1 MTDCE
6 QNIIGDNMSLVII
19 RAFII
24 YVFVIVAVRIMGKR
38 QVGELKPHEL
48 VITFLI
54 SSTAT
59 IPLQDNN
66 MPLLNCI
73 VPVLLFVSLEIIVAV
88 LSVKSV
94 KFRNL
99 IQGRPIVIIDKG
111 KIDEKK
117 LRQLRFTVD
126 DLCDAL
132 RQQGYW
138 DIAEVQNAV
147 IETNGSISAEN
158 WEKYKPLTADNVK
171 ISVDDKG
178 LHTAIVIDGKPVE
191 EYFKDKSI
199 KLSEIELLLSANG
212 KEAKKLLLMTVDDNG
227 NVYTGVC
234 VFEQVTINNVYTKT
248 SEIINTALELN
259 ERKKFEESKEECKK
273 LRTVW
278 QGKYPYL
285 SAMIDHAQLDSANL
299 AIKATKDIRKDDE
312 DELSEKLIVK
322 ENQSITLGNIF

>member
-1 MTDCE
+1 
-6 QNIIGDNMSLVII
+6 MSLVII

-24 YVFVIVAVRIMGKR
+24 YIFVIIAVRIMGKR

-73 VPVLLFVSLEIIVAV
+73 MPILLFVSLEIIVAI
-88 LSVKSV
+88 LSVKSI

-99 IQGRPIVIIDKG
+99 IQGRPTVIIDKG

-132 RQQGYW
+132 RQQGFW
-138 DIAEVQNAV
+138 DISEVQNAV

-171 ISVDDKG
+171 ISVNDKG
-178 LHTAIVIDGKPVE
+178 LHTAVVIDGKPVE
-191 EYFKDKSI
+191 EYFKDKKI
-199 KLSEIELLLSANG
+199 KLSEIELLLNINSKNAD
-212 KEAKKLLLMTVDDNG
+212 KLLLMTVDDNG
-227 NVYTGVC
+227 EIYTV
-234 VFEQVTINNVYTKT
+234 
-248 SEIINTALELN
+248 
-259 ERKKFEESKEECKK
+259 RKESSK
-273 LRTVW
+273 
-278 QGKYPYL
+278 
-285 SAMIDHAQLDSANL
+285 
-299 AIKATKDIRKDDE
+299 
-312 DELSEKLIVK
+312 
-322 ENQSITLGNIF
+322 

>member
-1 MTDCE
+1 
-6 QNIIGDNMSLVII
+6 MSLVII

-24 YVFVIVAVRIMGKR
+24 YIFVIIAVRIMGKR

-73 VPVLLFVSLEIIVAV
+73 MPILLFVSLEIIVAV
-88 LSVKSV
+88 LSVKSI

-99 IQGRPIVIIDKG
+99 IKGRPTVIIDKG

-132 RQQGYW
+132 RQQGFW
-138 DIAEVQNAV
+138 DISEVQNAV

-158 WEKYKPLTADNVK
+158 WEKYKPLTPDNVK
-171 ISVDDKG
+171 ISVNDKG
-178 LHTAIVIDGKPVE
+178 LHTAVVIDGKPVE
-191 EYFKDKSI
+191 EYFKDKKI
-199 KLSEIELLLSANG
+199 KLSEIELLLNINSKNAD
-212 KEAKKLLLMTVDDNG
+212 KLLLMTVDDNG
-227 NVYTGVC
+227 EIYTV
-234 VFEQVTINNVYTKT
+234 
-248 SEIINTALELN
+248 
-259 ERKKFEESKEECKK
+259 RKESSK
-273 LRTVW
+273 
-278 QGKYPYL
+278 
-285 SAMIDHAQLDSANL
+285 
-299 AIKATKDIRKDDE
+299 
-312 DELSEKLIVK
+312 
-322 ENQSITLGNIF
+322 

>member
-1 MTDCE
+1 MV
-6 QNIIGDNMSLVII
+6 NNMSLVII

-24 YVFVIVAVRIMGKR
+24 YIFVIIAVRIMGKR

-73 VPVLLFVSLEIIVAV
+73 MPILLFVSLDIIVAV
-88 LSVKSV
+88 LSVKSI

-99 IQGRPIVIIDKG
+99 IQGRPTVIIDKG

-132 RQQGYW
+132 RQQGFW
-138 DIAEVQNAV
+138 DISEVQNAV

-158 WEKYKPLTADNVK
+158 WEKYKPLTPDNVK
-171 ISVDDKG
+171 ISVNDKG
-178 LHTAIVIDGKPVE
+178 LHTAVVIDGKPVE
-191 EYFKDKSI
+191 EYFKDKKI
-199 KLSEIELLLSANG
+199 KLSEIELLLNINSKNAD
-212 KEAKKLLLMTVDDNG
+212 KLLLMTVDDNG
-227 NVYTGVC
+227 EIYTV
-234 VFEQVTINNVYTKT
+234 
-248 SEIINTALELN
+248 
-259 ERKKFEESKEECKK
+259 RKESSK
-273 LRTVW
+273 
-278 QGKYPYL
+278 
-285 SAMIDHAQLDSANL
+285 
-299 AIKATKDIRKDDE
+299 
-312 DELSEKLIVK
+312 
-322 ENQSITLGNIF
+322 

>member
-1 MTDCE
+1 
-6 QNIIGDNMSLVII
+6 MSLVVI

-24 YVFVIVAVRIMGKR
+24 YIFVIIAVRIMGKR

-73 VPVLLFVSLEIIVAV
+73 MPILLFVSLEIIVAV
-88 LSVKSV
+88 LSVKSI

-99 IQGRPIVIIDKG
+99 IQGRPTVIIDKG

-132 RQQGYW
+132 RQQGFW
-138 DIAEVQNAV
+138 DISEVQNAV

-171 ISVDDKG
+171 ISVNDKG
-178 LHTAIVIDGKPVE
+178 LHTAVVIDGKPVE
-191 EYFKDKSI
+191 EYFKDKKI
-199 KLSEIELLLSANG
+199 KLSEIELLLNINSKDAD
-212 KEAKKLLLMTVDDNG
+212 KLLLMTVDDNG
-227 NVYTGVC
+227 EIYTV
-234 VFEQVTINNVYTKT
+234 
-248 SEIINTALELN
+248 
-259 ERKKFEESKEECKK
+259 RKESSK
-273 LRTVW
+273 
-278 QGKYPYL
+278 
-285 SAMIDHAQLDSANL
+285 
-299 AIKATKDIRKDDE
+299 
-312 DELSEKLIVK
+312 
-322 ENQSITLGNIF
+322 

>member
-1 MTDCE
+1 
-6 QNIIGDNMSLVII
+6 MSLVII

-24 YVFVIVAVRIMGKR
+24 YIFVIIAVRIMGKR

-73 VPVLLFVSLEIIVAV
+73 MPILLFVSLEIIVAV
-88 LSVKSV
+88 LSVKSI

-99 IQGRPIVIIDKG
+99 IQGRPTVIIDKG

-132 RQQGYW
+132 RQQGFW
-138 DIAEVQNAV
+138 DISEVQNAV

-171 ISVDDKG
+171 ISVNDKG
-178 LHTAIVIDGKPVE
+178 LHTAVVIDGRPVE
-191 EYFKDKSI
+191 EYFKDKKI
-199 KLSEIELLLSANG
+199 KLSEIELLLNINSKTAD
-212 KEAKKLLLMTVDDNG
+212 KLLLMTVDDNG
-227 NVYTGVC
+227 EIYTV
-234 VFEQVTINNVYTKT
+234 
-248 SEIINTALELN
+248 
-259 ERKKFEESKEECKK
+259 RKESSK
-273 LRTVW
+273 
-278 QGKYPYL
+278 
-285 SAMIDHAQLDSANL
+285 
-299 AIKATKDIRKDDE
+299 
-312 DELSEKLIVK
+312 
-322 ENQSITLGNIF
+322 

>member
-1 MTDCE
+1 MTNCE
-6 QNIIGDNMSLVII
+6 KNIIGDNMSLVII

-94 KFRNL
+94 KFKFNSRKTDCYYRQRKN
-99 IQGRPIVIIDKG
+99 RR
-111 KIDEKK
+111 KK

-199 KLSEIELLLSANG
+199 KLSEIELLLNANG

-227 NVYTGVC
+227 NIYTVRKGS
-234 VFEQVTINNVYTKT
+234 TK
-248 SEIINTALELN
+248 
-259 ERKKFEESKEECKK
+259 
-273 LRTVW
+273 
-278 QGKYPYL
+278 
-285 SAMIDHAQLDSANL
+285 
-299 AIKATKDIRKDDE
+299 
-312 DELSEKLIVK
+312 
-322 ENQSITLGNIF
+322 

>member
-1 MTDCE
+1 
-6 QNIIGDNMSLVII
+6 MSLVII

-24 YVFVIVAVRIMGKR
+24 YIFVIIAVRIMGKR

-73 VPVLLFVSLEIIVAV
+73 MPILLFVSLEIIVAV
-88 LSVKSV
+88 LSVKSI

-99 IQGRPIVIIDKG
+99 IQGRPTVIIDKG

-117 LRQLRFTVD
+117 LRQLRFTID

-132 RQQGYW
+132 RQQGFW
-138 DIAEVQNAV
+138 DISEVQNAV

-171 ISVDDKG
+171 ISVNDKG
-178 LHTAIVIDGKPVE
+178 LHTAVVIDGKPVE
-191 EYFKDKSI
+191 EYFKDKKI
-199 KLSEIELLLSANG
+199 KLSEIELLLNINSKDAD
-212 KEAKKLLLMTVDDNG
+212 KLLLMTVDDNG
-227 NVYTGVC
+227 EIYTV
-234 VFEQVTINNVYTKT
+234 
-248 SEIINTALELN
+248 
-259 ERKKFEESKEECKK
+259 RKESSK
-273 LRTVW
+273 
-278 QGKYPYL
+278 
-285 SAMIDHAQLDSANL
+285 
-299 AIKATKDIRKDDE
+299 
-312 DELSEKLIVK
+312 
-322 ENQSITLGNIF
+322 

>member
-1 MTDCE
+1 
-6 QNIIGDNMSLVII
+6 MSLVII

-24 YVFVIVAVRIMGKR
+24 YVFVIIAIRIMGKR

-73 VPVLLFVSLEIIVAV
+73 IPVLLFVSLEIIVAI
-88 LSVKSV
+88 LSIKS
-94 KFRNL
+94 
-99 IQGRPIVIIDKG
+99 G

-158 WEKYKPLTADNVK
+158 WEKYKPLTPDNVK

-191 EYFKDKSI
+191 EYFKNKNI
-199 KLSEIELLLSANG
+199 KQSEIELLLKTNG
-212 KEAKKLLLMTVDDNG
+212 KQANKLLLMTVDDNG
-227 NVYTGVC
+227 NVYTVRKAS
-234 VFEQVTINNVYTKT
+234 TK
-248 SEIINTALELN
+248 
-259 ERKKFEESKEECKK
+259 
-273 LRTVW
+273 
-278 QGKYPYL
+278 
-285 SAMIDHAQLDSANL
+285 
-299 AIKATKDIRKDDE
+299 
-312 DELSEKLIVK
+312 
-322 ENQSITLGNIF
+322 

>member
-1 MTDCE
+1 
-6 QNIIGDNMSLVII
+6 MSLVII

-24 YVFVIVAVRIMGKR
+24 YIFVIIAVRIMGKR

-73 VPVLLFVSLEIIVAV
+73 MPILLFVSLEIIVAV
-88 LSVKSV
+88 LSVKSI

-99 IQGRPIVIIDKG
+99 IQGRPTVIIDKG

-132 RQQGYW
+132 RQQGFW
-138 DIAEVQNAV
+138 DISEVQNAV

-158 WEKYKPLTADNVK
+158 WEKYKPLTPDNVK
-171 ISVDDKG
+171 ISVNDKG
-178 LHTAIVIDGKPVE
+178 LHTAVVIDGKPVE
-191 EYFKDKSI
+191 EYFKDKKI
-199 KLSEIELLLSANG
+199 KLSEIELLLNINSKKAD
-212 KEAKKLLLMTVDDNG
+212 KLLLMTVDDNG
-227 NVYTGVC
+227 EIYTV
-234 VFEQVTINNVYTKT
+234 
-248 SEIINTALELN
+248 
-259 ERKKFEESKEECKK
+259 RKESSK
-273 LRTVW
+273 
-278 QGKYPYL
+278 
-285 SAMIDHAQLDSANL
+285 
-299 AIKATKDIRKDDE
+299 
-312 DELSEKLIVK
+312 
-322 ENQSITLGNIF
+322 

>member
-1 MTDCE
+1 
-6 QNIIGDNMSLVII
+6 MSLVII

-24 YVFVIVAVRIMGKR
+24 YIFVIIAVRIMGKR

-73 VPVLLFVSLEIIVAV
+73 MPILLFVSLEIIVAV
-88 LSVKSV
+88 LSVKSI

-99 IQGRPIVIIDKG
+99 VQGRPTVIIDKG

-132 RQQGYW
+132 RQQGFW
-138 DIAEVQNAV
+138 DISEVQNAV

-171 ISVDDKG
+171 ISVNDKG
-178 LHTAIVIDGKPVE
+178 LHTAVVIDGKPVE
-191 EYFKDKSI
+191 EYFKDKKI
-199 KLSEIELLLSANG
+199 KLSEIELLLNINSKNAD
-212 KEAKKLLLMTVDDNG
+212 KLLLMTVDDNG
-227 NVYTGVC
+227 EIYTV
-234 VFEQVTINNVYTKT
+234 
-248 SEIINTALELN
+248 
-259 ERKKFEESKEECKK
+259 RKESPK
-273 LRTVW
+273 
-278 QGKYPYL
+278 
-285 SAMIDHAQLDSANL
+285 
-299 AIKATKDIRKDDE
+299 
-312 DELSEKLIVK
+312 
-322 ENQSITLGNIF
+322 

>member
-1 MTDCE
+1 
-6 QNIIGDNMSLVII
+6 MSLVII

-24 YVFVIVAVRIMGKR
+24 YVFVIIAIRIMGKR

-73 VPVLLFVSLEIIVAV
+73 IPVLLFVSLEIIVAI
-88 LSVKSV
+88 LSIKSV

-99 IQGRPIVIIDKG
+99 IQGKPIVIIDKG

-158 WEKYKPLTADNVK
+158 WEKYKPLTPNNVK

-191 EYFKDKSI
+191 EYFKNKNI
-199 KLSEIELLLSANG
+199 KQSEIELLLKTNG
-212 KEAKKLLLMTVDDNG
+212 KQANKLLLMTVDDNG
-227 NVYTGVC
+227 NVYTVRKAS
-234 VFEQVTINNVYTKT
+234 TK
-248 SEIINTALELN
+248 
-259 ERKKFEESKEECKK
+259 
-273 LRTVW
+273 
-278 QGKYPYL
+278 
-285 SAMIDHAQLDSANL
+285 
-299 AIKATKDIRKDDE
+299 
-312 DELSEKLIVK
+312 
-322 ENQSITLGNIF
+322 

>member
-1 MTDCE
+1 MTNCE
-6 QNIIGDNMSLVII
+6 KNIIGDNMSLVII

-99 IQGRPIVIIDKG
+99 IQGRPIVIIDKDKG

-138 DIAEVQNAV
+138 DIAEVQNAM

-212 KEAKKLLLMTVDDNG
+212 KKAEKLLLMTVDDNG
-227 NVYTGVC
+227 NIYTVRKGS
-234 VFEQVTINNVYTKT
+234 TK
-248 SEIINTALELN
+248 
-259 ERKKFEESKEECKK
+259 
-273 LRTVW
+273 
-278 QGKYPYL
+278 
-285 SAMIDHAQLDSANL
+285 
-299 AIKATKDIRKDDE
+299 
-312 DELSEKLIVK
+312 
-322 ENQSITLGNIF
+322 

>member
-1 MTDCE
+1 
-6 QNIIGDNMSLVII
+6 MSLVII

-24 YVFVIVAVRIMGKR
+24 YIFVIIAVRIMGKR

-73 VPVLLFVSLEIIVAV
+73 MPILLFVSLEIIVAV
-88 LSVKSV
+88 FSVKSI

-99 IQGRPIVIIDKG
+99 IQGRPTVIIDKG

-117 LRQLRFTVD
+117 LRQLRFTID

-132 RQQGYW
+132 RQQGFW
-138 DIAEVQNAV
+138 DISEVQNAV

-171 ISVDDKG
+171 ISVNDKG
-178 LHTAIVIDGKPVE
+178 LHTAVVIDGKPVE
-191 EYFKDKSI
+191 EYFKDKKI
-199 KLSEIELLLSANG
+199 KLSEIELLLNINSKDAD
-212 KEAKKLLLMTVDDNG
+212 KLLLMTVDDNG
-227 NVYTGVC
+227 EIYTV
-234 VFEQVTINNVYTKT
+234 
-248 SEIINTALELN
+248 
-259 ERKKFEESKEECKK
+259 RKESSK
-273 LRTVW
+273 
-278 QGKYPYL
+278 
-285 SAMIDHAQLDSANL
+285 
-299 AIKATKDIRKDDE
+299 
-312 DELSEKLIVK
+312 
-322 ENQSITLGNIF
+322 

>member
-1 MTDCE
+1 MV
-6 QNIIGDNMSLVII
+6 NNMSLVII

-24 YVFVIVAVRIMGKR
+24 YIFVIIAVRIMGKR

-73 VPVLLFVSLEIIVAV
+73 MPILLFVSLEIIVAV
-88 LSVKSV
+88 LSVKSI

-99 IQGRPIVIIDKG
+99 IQGRPTVIIDKG

-132 RQQGYW
+132 RQQGFW
-138 DIAEVQNAV
+138 DISEVQNAV

-158 WEKYKPLTADNVK
+158 WEKYKPLTPDNVK
-171 ISVDDKG
+171 ISVNDKG
-178 LHTAIVIDGKPVE
+178 LHTAVVIDGKPVE
-191 EYFKDKSI
+191 EYFKDKKI
-199 KLSEIELLLSANG
+199 KLSEIELLLNINSKNAD
-212 KEAKKLLLMTVDDNG
+212 KLLLMTVDDNG
-227 NVYTGVC
+227 EIYTV
-234 VFEQVTINNVYTKT
+234 
-248 SEIINTALELN
+248 
-259 ERKKFEESKEECKK
+259 RKESSK
-273 LRTVW
+273 
-278 QGKYPYL
+278 
-285 SAMIDHAQLDSANL
+285 
-299 AIKATKDIRKDDE
+299 
-312 DELSEKLIVK
+312 
-322 ENQSITLGNIF
+322 

>member
-1 MTDCE
+1 
-6 QNIIGDNMSLVII
+6 MSLVII

-24 YVFVIVAVRIMGKR
+24 YIFVIIAVRIMGKR

-73 VPVLLFVSLEIIVAV
+73 MPILLFVSLEIIVAV
-88 LSVKSV
+88 LSVKSI

-99 IQGRPIVIIDKG
+99 IQGRPTVIIDKG

-132 RQQGYW
+132 RQQGFW
-138 DIAEVQNAV
+138 DISEVQNAV

-171 ISVDDKG
+171 ISVNDKG
-178 LHTAIVIDGKPVE
+178 LHTAVIIDGKPVE
-191 EYFKDKSI
+191 EYFKDKKI
-199 KLSEIELLLSANG
+199 KLSEIELLLNINSKNAD
-212 KEAKKLLLMTVDDNG
+212 KLLLMTVDDNG
-227 NVYTGVC
+227 EIYTV
-234 VFEQVTINNVYTKT
+234 
-248 SEIINTALELN
+248 
-259 ERKKFEESKEECKK
+259 RKESSK
-273 LRTVW
+273 
-278 QGKYPYL
+278 
-285 SAMIDHAQLDSANL
+285 
-299 AIKATKDIRKDDE
+299 
-312 DELSEKLIVK
+312 
-322 ENQSITLGNIF
+322 

>member
-1 MTDCE
+1 
-6 QNIIGDNMSLVII
+6 
-19 RAFII
+19 
-24 YVFVIVAVRIMGKR
+24 MGKR

-73 VPVLLFVSLEIIVAV
+73 MPILLFVSLEIIVAI
-88 LSVKSV
+88 LSVKSI

-99 IQGRPIVIIDKG
+99 IQGRPTVIIDKG

-132 RQQGYW
+132 RQQGFW
-138 DIAEVQNAV
+138 DISEVQNAV

-171 ISVDDKG
+171 ISVNDKG
-178 LHTAIVIDGKPVE
+178 LHTAVVIDGKPVE
-191 EYFKDKSI
+191 EYFKDKKI
-199 KLSEIELLLSANG
+199 KLSEIELLLNINSKNAD
-212 KEAKKLLLMTVDDNG
+212 KLLLMTVDDNG
-227 NVYTGVC
+227 EIYTV
-234 VFEQVTINNVYTKT
+234 
-248 SEIINTALELN
+248 
-259 ERKKFEESKEECKK
+259 RKESSK
-273 LRTVW
+273 
-278 QGKYPYL
+278 
-285 SAMIDHAQLDSANL
+285 
-299 AIKATKDIRKDDE
+299 
-312 DELSEKLIVK
+312 
-322 ENQSITLGNIF
+322 

>member
-1 MTDCE
+1 MTNCE
-6 QNIIGDNMSLVII
+6 KNIIGDNMSLVII

-24 YVFVIVAVRIMGKR
+24 YVFVIAAVRIMGKR

-54 SSTAT
+54 SSTTT

-158 WEKYKPLTADNVK
+158 WEKYKPLTADSVK

-199 KLSEIELLLSANG
+199 KLSEIELLLNTNG
-212 KEAKKLLLMTVDDNG
+212 KEAEKLLLMTVDDNG
-227 NVYTGVC
+227 NVYTVRKGS
-234 VFEQVTINNVYTKT
+234 TK
-248 SEIINTALELN
+248 
-259 ERKKFEESKEECKK
+259 
-273 LRTVW
+273 
-278 QGKYPYL
+278 
-285 SAMIDHAQLDSANL
+285 
-299 AIKATKDIRKDDE
+299 
-312 DELSEKLIVK
+312 
-322 ENQSITLGNIF
+322 

>member
-1 MTDCE
+1 
-6 QNIIGDNMSLVII
+6 MSLVII

-24 YVFVIVAVRIMGKR
+24 YIFVIIAVRIMGKR

-73 VPVLLFVSLEIIVAV
+73 MPILLFVSLEIIVAV
-88 LSVKSV
+88 LSVKSI

-99 IQGRPIVIIDKG
+99 IQGRPTVIIDKG

-117 LRQLRFTVD
+117 LRQLRFTID

-132 RQQGYW
+132 RQQGFW
-138 DIAEVQNAV
+138 DISEVQNAV

-171 ISVDDKG
+171 ISVNDKG
-178 LHTAIVIDGKPVE
+178 LHTAVVIDGRPVE
-191 EYFKDKSI
+191 EYFKDKKI
-199 KLSEIELLLSANG
+199 KLSEIELLLNINSKDAD
-212 KEAKKLLLMTVDDNG
+212 KLLLMTVDDNG
-227 NVYTGVC
+227 EIYTV
-234 VFEQVTINNVYTKT
+234 
-248 SEIINTALELN
+248 
-259 ERKKFEESKEECKK
+259 RKESSK
-273 LRTVW
+273 
-278 QGKYPYL
+278 
-285 SAMIDHAQLDSANL
+285 
-299 AIKATKDIRKDDE
+299 
-312 DELSEKLIVK
+312 
-322 ENQSITLGNIF
+322 

>member
-1 MTDCE
+1 
-6 QNIIGDNMSLVII
+6 MSLVII

-24 YVFVIVAVRIMGKR
+24 YIFVIIAVRIMGKR

-73 VPVLLFVSLEIIVAV
+73 MPILLFVSLEIIVAV
-88 LSVKSV
+88 LSVKSI

-99 IQGRPIVIIDKG
+99 IQGRPTVIIDKG

-132 RQQGYW
+132 RQQGFW
-138 DIAEVQNAV
+138 DISEVQNAV

-158 WEKYKPLTADNVK
+158 WEKYKPLTPDNVK
-171 ISVDDKG
+171 ISVNDKG
-178 LHTAIVIDGKPVE
+178 LHTAVVIDGKPVE
-191 EYFKDKSI
+191 EYFKDKKI
-199 KLSEIELLLSANG
+199 KLSEIELLLNINSKNAD
-212 KEAKKLLLMTVDDNG
+212 KLLLMTVDDNG
-227 NVYTGVC
+227 EIYTVG
-234 VFEQVTINNVYTKT
+234 K
-248 SEIINTALELN
+248 
-259 ERKKFEESKEECKK
+259 ESSK
-273 LRTVW
+273 
-278 QGKYPYL
+278 
-285 SAMIDHAQLDSANL
+285 
-299 AIKATKDIRKDDE
+299 
-312 DELSEKLIVK
+312 
-322 ENQSITLGNIF
+322 

>member
-1 MTDCE
+1 
-6 QNIIGDNMSLVII
+6 MSLVII

-24 YVFVIVAVRIMGKR
+24 YIFVIIAVRIMGKR

-73 VPVLLFVSLEIIVAV
+73 MPILLFVSLEIIVAV
-88 LSVKSV
+88 LSVKSI

-99 IQGRPIVIIDKG
+99 IQGRPTVIIDKG

-117 LRQLRFTVD
+117 LRQLRFTID

-132 RQQGYW
+132 RQQGFW
-138 DIAEVQNAV
+138 DISEVQNAV

-171 ISVDDKG
+171 ISVNDKG
-178 LHTAIVIDGKPVE
+178 LHTAVVIDGKPVE
-191 EYFKDKSI
+191 EYFKDKKI
-199 KLSEIELLLSANG
+199 KLSEIELLLKINSKDAD
-212 KEAKKLLLMTVDDNG
+212 KLLLMTVDDNG
-227 NVYTGVC
+227 EIYTV
-234 VFEQVTINNVYTKT
+234 
-248 SEIINTALELN
+248 
-259 ERKKFEESKEECKK
+259 RKESSK
-273 LRTVW
+273 
-278 QGKYPYL
+278 
-285 SAMIDHAQLDSANL
+285 
-299 AIKATKDIRKDDE
+299 
-312 DELSEKLIVK
+312 
-322 ENQSITLGNIF
+322 

>member
-1 MTDCE
+1 MTNCE

-117 LRQLRFTVD
+117 LRQLRFTID

-227 NVYTGVC
+227 NVYTVRKGS
-234 VFEQVTINNVYTKT
+234 TK
-248 SEIINTALELN
+248 
-259 ERKKFEESKEECKK
+259 
-273 LRTVW
+273 
-278 QGKYPYL
+278 
-285 SAMIDHAQLDSANL
+285 
-299 AIKATKDIRKDDE
+299 
-312 DELSEKLIVK
+312 
-322 ENQSITLGNIF
+322 